1 LGACINAS
9 LLYYHLRRAGYFQP
23 QAGWLLFLVKLLVAL
38 IFMGI
43 ALHYAMGDAS
53 AWLQFSLLKR
63 LIYISG
69 LVVLGGVSYFAML
82 MLLGFRPRDYI
93 RRVNR

>member
-1 LGACINAS
+1 
-9 LLYYHLRRAGYFQP
+9 
-23 QAGWLLFLVKLLVAL
+23 V
-38 IFMGI
+38 FMGI
-43 ALHYAMGDAS
+43 TLHYAMGDAS
-53 AWLQFSLLKR
+53 AWLQFSLVKR